1 MKSGTIADGKQDVVL
16 PIKNTLFVTKF
27 TFGTLIEL

>member
-1 MKSGTIADGKQDVVL
+1 MQSGTIADGKQNVVL
-16 PIKNTLFVTKF
+16 RIKNTLFVTKF